1 MKKILFLLLLTLL
14 LLSCSKKVEN
24 IGVWSEE
31 GAVIYSNKDEG
42 GKIVIEK
49 ELMAALADILNE

>member
-31 GAVIYSNKDEG
+31 GAVIYSSKD
-42 GKIVIEK
+42 
-49 ELMAALADILNE
+49 